1 AVSSGR
7 QQRASDRRANSSDRS
22 YHHLREWSVVF
33 LRRVKVQNPLASDS
47 KIMKNFASSSF
58 RLRDASFEIRLVYS
72 LFLAFIHGGLA
83 TTWVFQFQRIG
94 FSYERIV
101 AYYLG
106 GEIQGQMFFP
116 KNLNAL
122 LEETHFH
129 TFMMS
134 VVFLILCHLFL
145 ASSASRKTKLF
156 FILTTFFSHLFDMGS
171 VWLVRTV

>member
-1 AVSSGR
+1 VAG
-7 QQRASDRRANSSDRS
+7 ATSD
-22 YHHLREWSVVF
+22 V
-33 LRRVKVQNPLASDS
+33 
-47 KIMKNFASSSF
+47 KNFASSAF
-58 RLRDASFEIRLVYS
+58 RLRDASFEIRLVYT
-72 LFLAFIHGGLA
+72 LFLIFILAGLA

-94 FSYERIV
+94 LSYQRIV

-129 TFMMS
+129 AFMMS
-134 VVFLILCHLFL
+134 VVFLILSHLFL
-145 ASSASRKTKLF
+145 ATSVGRKTKLF

-171 VWLVRTV
+171 VWLIRVQSPVFAYVLMASWIGLWVGYVGMILIPLYEMWLVSRSNSK

>member
-1 AVSSGR
+1 VA
-7 QQRASDRRANSSDRS
+7 RAAGD
-22 YHHLREWSVVF
+22 V
-33 LRRVKVQNPLASDS
+33 
-47 KIMKNFASSSF
+47 KNFAYSSF

-72 LFLAFIHGGLA
+72 LFLIFILGGLA
-83 TTWVFQFQRIG
+83 TTWVLQFDRIG
-94 FSYERIV
+94 LNYDRIV

-116 KNLNAL
+116 KNVNAL

-145 ASSASRKTKLF
+145 ATSASRKTKLF

-171 VWLVRTV
+171 VWLVRTVSPTFAYLLMVSWVGLWIGYLGMTLMPLYEMWLSFRSDSK

>member
-1 AVSSGR
+1 
-7 QQRASDRRANSSDRS
+7 
-22 YHHLREWSVVF
+22 
-33 LRRVKVQNPLASDS
+33 
-47 KIMKNFASSSF
+47 MKNFAYSSF

-72 LFLAFIHGGLA
+72 LFLAFIIGGLA
-83 TTWVFQFQRIG
+83 TTWALQFQRIG

-134 VVFLILCHLFL
+134 VVFLILSHLFL
-145 ASSASRKTKLF
+145 ATSLGRTPKLF
-156 FILTTFFSHLFDMGS
+156 FILVTFFSHAADMAS
-171 VWLVRTV
+171 TWLIRTQSAGFAYLLLASWIGLWIGYLGMILIPIYEMWLPQSLNPK